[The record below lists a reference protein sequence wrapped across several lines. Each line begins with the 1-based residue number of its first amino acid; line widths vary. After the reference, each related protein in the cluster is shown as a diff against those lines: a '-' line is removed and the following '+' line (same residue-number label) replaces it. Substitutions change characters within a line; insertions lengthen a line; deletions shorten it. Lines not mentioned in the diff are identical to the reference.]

1 MTSVLTTIKAGE
13 VSRLCLGA
21 KVTLAELSE
30 QVPPRWQPSR
40 DLRDEK
46 EPPTGSCGNG
56 VPSRGTGLVVG
67 RSLAHSETTGGA
79 GVAGGGGHGPQ
90 VTAPSVRA
98 PSSLCSDARLQSR
111 EAHSQPSPA
120 SLPAPATTASPPE
133 AGVTETPA
141 HAASESRP
149 AWHADPPDAAERTPH
164 ATGLPPACPQY
175 VCLFFFFF

>member
-56 VPSRGTGLVVG
+56 VPSRGTGLVAG

-79 GVAGGGGHGPQ
+79 GVAGGRRPRAAGHCPVCKGPL
-90 VTAPSVRA
+90 V
-98 PSSLCSDARLQSR
+98 SLQRR
-111 EAHSQPSPA
+111 
-120 SLPAPATTASPPE
+120 
-133 AGVTETPA
+133 ETPI
-141 HAASESRP
+141 
-149 AWHADPPDAAERTPH
+149 T
-164 ATGLPPACPQY
+164 
-175 VCLFFFFF
+175 

>member
-56 VPSRGTGLVVG
+56 VRSRGTGLVVG
-67 RSLAHSETTGGA
+67 RSLAQSETTGGA
-79 GVAGGGGHGPQ
+79 GVAGG
-90 VTAPSVRA
+90 A
-98 PSSLCSDARLQSR
+98 
-111 EAHSQPSPA
+111 EATGRG
-120 SLPAPATTASPPE
+120 SLP
-133 AGVTETPA
+133 
-141 HAASESRP
+141 R
-149 AWHADPPDAAERTPH
+149 
-164 ATGLPPACPQY
+164 L
-175 VCLFFFFF
+175 